1 MVTKKTV
8 ASSSSSIPSYKQ
20 KAKSREPL
28 HVRCGLNFPVSR
40 IRRYMRNHVISG
52 RIATKAGVHLTAV
65 LEYACAEVLA
75 AAGEKARGEY
85 RKRIRPEDVVGAF
98 REDGEL
104 NQLLGPE
111 TEMYHGDIYAK
122 LERQKKQVQA

>member
-8 ASSSSSIPSYKQ
+8 ASNSSSLPSYKQ
-20 KAKSREPL
+20 KAKSHEPL

-40 IRRYMRNHVISG
+40 IRRYMRNHVTSG
-52 RIATKAGVHLTAV
+52 RVATNAGVHLTAV
-65 LEYACAEVLA
+65 LEYACAEVLT
-75 AAGEKARGEY
+75 AAGEKARGDS
-85 RKRIRPEDVVGAF
+85 RKRIKPEDVMGAF

-111 TEMYHGDIYAK
+111 TEMYQGDIYAK
-122 LERQKKQVQA
+122 LDRQKQLQA